1 MKCARLL
8 SLSLLAL
15 LSMSPMIAM
24 EQGESSKAS
33 QKTKKQ
39 RKNLTP
45 EEEKKQLLM
54 LLELT
59 LKKVELAKLQ
69 MHYDALVFQAMLPS
83 KPNNNNNA
91 QPAATPA
98 APVATAPDGSS
109 SNNQAPAKPF
119 TVQDLLAQ
127 HETMDQALEKTS
139 ALVTTG
145 IAQLCNEFNSNTN
158 NDNSDEE

>member
-91 QPAATPA
+91 QPTATPA

-119 TVQDLLAQ
+119 TMQDLLNNRDNMNQ
-127 HETMDQALEKTS
+127 LIETTS
-139 ALVTTG
+139 ALVDTG
-145 IAQLCNEFNSNTN
+145 ITELCDELKSNNNN
-158 NDNSDEE
+158 NDDE